1 MHLRLGQKQD
11 TGGKLA
17 LSGNAD
23 QRILEAL
30 LEHPYFL
37 MEAPKSLDRN
47 QFELTPVLRLSPAD
61 GAATLSAFTAEAVT
75 RSVEL
80 LPEPPLLWLVTGGGR
95 HNQALMR
102 ELSRRLGTEVKPV
115 EESGWQGD
123 ALET

>member
-37 MEAPKSLDRN
+37 METPKSLDRN
-47 QFELTPVLRLSPAD
+47 
-61 GAATLSAFTAEAVT
+61 
-75 RSVEL
+75 
-80 LPEPPLLWLVTGGGR
+80 
-95 HNQALMR
+95 
-102 ELSRRLGTEVKPV
+102 
-115 EESGWQGD
+115 
-123 ALET
+123 